1 MFKNYFKTAWRNL
14 VNNKVYSALNIMG
27 LAIGMA
33 IALVI
38 ALWVYH
44 ENSYDHFLPGYQQLY
59 QVKLNHTTEGHVMT
73 NNAVNLPLA
82 GVLRKE
88 IPEIKNVAETDWNDN
103 HSLMVN
109 DKKLYL
115 RGLRV
120 NNNFLNMFQYPLLKG
135 SAGSVLNDAYSIVLT
150 ESTARA
156 LFGNEDPINKI
167 VRYDNE
173 NNLKVT
179 GVLKDLPGNTSLWFS
194 YLMPFSYREQTTDW
208 IKEARTQWG
217 NNSFQVFVQLQPN
230 VTYAQIEPK
239 IRDIVKK
246 NSDMKHT
253 EVMLHA
259 MSDWKL
265 RGSFENGKIKGGYIE
280 YIRLFSIIGILVLLI
295 ACINFMNL
303 STARSEKRARE
314 VGVRKAVG
322 SQRRHLIAQFLVE
335 SLLITTLAFVV
346 ALLLAQLSLPF
357 FNSLAETYLEIP
369 YNNAWFWIAMIGL
382 ILITGLI
389 AGSRPAF
396 YLSSFRPVKV
406 LKGTLQI
413 GRAASLPRKILV
425 VLQFSCSVALI
436 ISTVIV
442 YQQIRYIKNRPVG
455 YDSNRLLMTDM
466 SSDLN
471 KNYTALKNDLMQ
483 SGYVENVTRASS
495 PITNIYFHTIIE
507 KWPGK
512 TDDKENI
519 NIGALGVSDNY
530 FKTLGM
536 QLIAGRDFNDNWAA
550 DTTSVI
556 INEAAAKKMN
566 LSQSIGQ
573 PIEWNGD
580 QKVTIIGVVK
590 NSLMES
596 PFSSVAPALFY
607 HGRSGSSLMYRLK
620 PDVSTQDALAKFG
633 PLFDKYNPAY
643 PYSYKFVDQDYA
655 SKFNL
660 ELLIGKLAGLFAAL
674 AIFISCLGLFGL
686 AAYVAEQRT
695 KEIGIRKV
703 LGASV
708 SQLWMLVSKDFLL
721 LVAISCVI
729 ASPVALYFLK
739 NWLQQYEY
747 RISIGPLIFI
757 GAAASAIVITLLTI
771 SFQALKAATANPVK
785 AIKSE

>member
-1 MFKNYFKTAWRNL
+1 MFKNYFKTAWRNF
-14 VNNKVYSALNIMG
+14 VNNKVYSVLNIMG

-33 IALVI
+33 IALLI
-38 ALWVYH
+38 ALWVFH
-44 ENSYDHFLPGYQQLY
+44 EYSYDRFLPGYQQLY
-59 QVKLNHTTEGHVMT
+59 QVKLNHTTEGHVST

-82 GVLRKE
+82 DVLRKE

-103 HSLMVN
+103 HSLMAN

-115 RGLRV
+115 PGLRV
-120 NNNFLNMFQYPLLKG
+120 NNNFLSMFQFPLVKG
-135 SAGSVLNDAYSIVLT
+135 SAGSVFKDAYSIVLT
-150 ESTARA
+150 ESTARS

-167 VRYDNE
+167 IRYDNQ
-173 NNLKVT
+173 NTLKVT
-179 GVLKDLPGNTSLWFS
+179 GIIKDLPANTSLWFA
-194 YLMPFSYREQTTDW
+194 YLMPFSYREQTSDW
-208 IKEARTQWG
+208 IKEARTQWT

-230 VTYAQIEPK
+230 VTYAQVEPK
-239 IRDIVKK
+239 IRDLVKK
-246 NSDMKHT
+246 NSEMKHT

-259 MSDWKL
+259 MADWKL
-265 RGSFENGKIKGGYIE
+265 RDNFENGKVKGGYID
-280 YIRLFSIIGILVLLI
+280 YVHLFSIIGILILLI

-322 SQRRHLIAQFLVE
+322 SQRKHLIVQFLVE
-335 SLLITTLAFVV
+335 SLLITAIAFVA

-357 FNSLAETYLEIP
+357 FNSLAQTHLVIP
-369 YNNAWFWIAMIGL
+369 YNNAGFWTAMAGL
-382 ILITGLI
+382 VLVTGLI

-406 LKGTLQI
+406 LKGTLQV
-413 GRAASLPRKILV
+413 GRTASLPRKVLV

-442 YQQIRYIKNRPVG
+442 YQQIQYIKNRPVG
-455 YDSNRLLMTDM
+455 YNSNRLLMTDM

-471 KNYTALKNDLMQ
+471 KNYTALRNDLLQ
-483 SGYVENVTRASS
+483 SGYVENVTWSSS
-495 PITNIYFHTIIE
+495 PVTNIYFHSVIQ

-512 TDDKENI
+512 TADKENI
-519 NIGALGVSDNY
+519 NIGALGVSESY

-536 QLIAGRDFNDNWAA
+536 QLVAGRDFNDNWAA
-550 DTTSVI
+550 DSASVI

-566 LSQSIGQ
+566 LAQPVGQ
-573 PIEWNGD
+573 FIEWNGD
-580 QKVTIIGVVK
+580 QRVTIAGVVK
-590 NSLMES
+590 NALMES

-607 HGRSGSSLMYRLK
+607 HGRSGSSVMYRLK
-620 PDVSTQDALAKFG
+620 PNVSTQDALAKLG
-633 PLFDKYNPAY
+633 LLFDKYNPAY
-643 PYSYKFVDQDYA
+643 PYSYKFVDSDYA

-660 ELLIGKLAGLFAAL
+660 EQLIGKLAGLFAVL

-708 SQLWMLVSKDFLL
+708 PQLWMLISKDFLL
-721 LVAISCVI
+721 LVSISCLI
-729 ASPVALYFLK
+729 ASPVALYFLQ
-739 NWLQQYEY
+739 NWLLQYEY
-747 RISIGPLIFI
+747 RISIGPLVFA
-757 GAAASAIVITLLTI
+757 GAAAAAIVITLITI
-771 SFQALKAATANPVK
+771 SFQAIKAATANPVK
-785 AIKSE
+785 AIKAE